1 MAAKHVKEEEDIPA
15 DSAVSME
22 TIMIEE
28 EMAMKGLNLWDNI
41 EADIAD
47 LTTFNLLK
55 DQYNNRIREIE
66 SSSSKTDTEQLSEG
80 KLKE

>member
-1 MAAKHVKEEEDIPA
+1 MAAKHVKEEEGISA

-55 DQYNNRIREIE
+55 DQYKNRIREIE

-80 KLKE
+80 RLKE